1 MKGKSPFL
9 VLAPKQNKD
18 QLLINKISEE
28 KKDIINKVTLIK
40 KKIEALKL
48 KVEDYN
54 ELKEEAKLNNDR
66 LKRLFDLKIIDQI
79 TNPINNDMN

>member
-1 MKGKSPFL
+1 M
-9 VLAPKQNKD
+9 
-18 QLLINKISEE
+18 
-28 KKDIINKVTLIK
+28 NKVTLMK
-40 KKIEALKL
+40 KEIEALKL

-66 LKRLFDLKIIDQI
+66 LKRLFDLKIIDQN

>member
-9 VLAPKQNKD
+9 VQWPKQNKD

-28 KKDIINKVTLIK
+28 KKEIMNKVTLMK
-40 KKIEALKL
+40 KEIEALKL

-54 ELKEEAKLNNDR
+54 ELIEEAKLNNDR
-66 LKRLFDLKIIDQI
+66 LKRLFDLKIIDQN

>member
-18 QLLINKISEE
+18 QLLINKIYEE
-28 KKDIINKVTLIK
+28 MKEIMNKVTLMK
-40 KKIEALKL
+40 KEIEALEL

-54 ELKEEAKLNNDR
+54 ELKEEAKLKNDR
-66 LKRLFDLKIIDQI
+66 LKRLFDLKIIDK
-79 TNPINNDMN
+79 NGKSNK

>member
-1 MKGKSPFL
+1 M
-9 VLAPKQNKD
+9 
-18 QLLINKISEE
+18 EE
-28 KKDIINKVTLIK
+28 VMNKVTLMK
-40 KKIEALKL
+40 KEIEALKL

-66 LKRLFDLKIIDQI
+66 LKRLFDLKIIDQN